1 MNRYKCYNIPNISFE
16 QLKDL
21 EDNYLEQ
28 VHNDYLKKV
37 EIKIENDDI
46 NINIEP
52 FYKKSLLW
60 NKVSTLI
67 KKNKV
72 KFWFRDDDAGIDD
85 KSLDNLMHYLKDKK
99 INLLIAAIPALSDS
113 KLKIILDKYDNYV
126 IGQHGYSHINY
137 LENDLSEYPD
147 TRKKEVIADELIN
160 GDRILFNLFKDKYNK
175 IFIPPWFEIG
185 ETTKKLL
192 KQHNYL
198 AISNYWNNQ
207 INSNG
212 MIEINSQ
219 VDLVNWDNAYTFGGE
234 DYVLNQI
241 ISEIESGNTCIGI
254 LLHHERIGKETY
266 YFLDKLIEIILEHG
280 SIVDFQSILQGYKND

>member
-28 VHNDYLKKV
+28 IHNDYLKKV

-52 FYKKSLLW
+52 FYNKSLLW
-60 NKVSTLI
+60 NKVSTLV

-72 KFWFRDDDAGIDD
+72 KFWFRDDDAGIDN
-85 KSLDNLMHYLKDKK
+85 KSLDNLMQYLKDKK
-99 INLLIAAIPALSDS
+99 INLLIAAIPALSDN
-113 KLKIILDKYDNYV
+113 KLKTILDKYDNYV
-126 IGQHGYSHINY
+126 IGQHGYSHTNY
-137 LENDLSEYPD
+137 SESDLSEYPD
-147 TRKKEVIADELIN
+147 TRKKEVIADELIKGN
-160 GDRILFNLFKDKYNK
+160 RILSNLFKDKYNK
-175 IFIPPWFEIG
+175 VFIPPWFEVG
-185 ETTKKLL
+185 STTKKLL
-192 KQHNYL
+192 KEHNYL
-198 AISNYWNNQ
+198 AISNYWNNR
-207 INSNG
+207 INSNE

-219 VDLVNWDNAYTFGGE
+219 VDLVDWDNAYTFGGE

-241 ISEIESGNTCIGI
+241 ISEIELGNICIGI

-266 YFLDKLIEIILEHG
+266 CFLDKLIEIILEHG
-280 SIVDFQSILQGYKND
+280 SIVDFKSILEGYKK